1 VEKFLIEIQSKE
13 LYKSLMYY
21 AKRLCNHNVE
31 ECEDLVQE
39 TYLKAIDKKDSFQFD
54 KADMKYWLLSIM
66 HNIFIDK
73 KRRNKIENKMYPVS
87 LFKEGGNNDEYRETV
102 EEREELG
109 IFDENLNPLEILE
122 HREYKAKVKYLKKN
136 LKKYI
141 KNEKMYTVVMARLL
155 GVKYIEISELFDINI
170 ESCKAMYFRFK
181 ETHVEKLK
189 NEMKTYI

>member
-1 VEKFLIEIQSKE
+1 MF
-13 LYKSLMYY
+13 Y
-21 AKRLCNHNVE
+21 AKRLCNHNIV

-39 TYLKAIDKKDSFQFD
+39 TYLKAIDKKDSFQYD
-54 KADMKYWLLSIM
+54 KSGMKYWLLSIM

-73 KRRNKIENKMYPVS
+73 KRKNKVETKMYPVS
-87 LFKEGGNNDEYRETV
+87 LFKEGGNNDDYRETV

-109 IFDENLNPLEILE
+109 LFDENLNPLEILE
-122 HREYKAKVKYLKKN
+122 NREFHAKAKYLKKN
-136 LKKYI
+136 LRKYI
-141 KNEKMYTVVMARLL
+141 KNEKMFNVVMARLM

-181 ETHVEKLK
+181 ELHVERLK